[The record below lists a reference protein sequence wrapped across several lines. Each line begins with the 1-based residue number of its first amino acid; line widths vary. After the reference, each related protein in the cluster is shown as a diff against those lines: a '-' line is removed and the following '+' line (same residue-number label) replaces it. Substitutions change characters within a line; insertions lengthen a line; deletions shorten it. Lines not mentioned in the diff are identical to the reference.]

1 MKKIILTILAALLSL
16 STLPAQADDQQVL
29 AIIDTAVDSNKISN
43 VIYEVCFTSFKSCP
57 NGQNVMEGKGSANV
71 SDWKANGI
79 DHGYNVTSVAV
90 KSNPSIKVLFI
101 RIAENNGFKDGIQL
115 RNAMIWL
122 AANAQ
127 KYSVDAVSIS
137 QAIGAYNVS
146 NCQVSVG
153 VQSSVSSLLSIGV
166 PTLAATGNTSVSNK
180 LKTTQLAFPACVP
193 GVIAVAAL
201 KPDET
206 FASYS
211 YIGKVDI
218 AGRGDAKIKAYGGW
232 DIDVVGTSIATPS
245 VAAKLIAAANGGFV
259 TDIVATLPK
268 TQTYAIVK

>member
-1 MKKIILTILAALLSL
+1 MKKIILTTLAALLSL
-16 STLPAQADDQQVL
+16 SALPAQADDQQVL

-43 VIYEVCFTSFKSCP
+43 VFYEVCFTSFKSCP
-57 NGQNVMEGKGSANV
+57 NGQNTMEGKGAANV
-71 SDWKANGI
+71 SNWKANGI

-90 KSNPSIKVLFI
+90 KSNPNLKVVFI
-101 RIAENNGFKDGIQL
+101 RIAESNGFKDGIQL
-115 RNAMIWL
+115 RNAMVWL

-137 QAIGAYNVS
+137 QAIGAYTVNT
-146 NCQVSVG
+146 CQVSTG
-153 VQSSVSSLLSIGV
+153 VQSSVASLLSIGV

-201 KPDET
+201 KPNET
-206 FASYS
+206 FADYS
-211 YIGKVDI
+211 YTGKVDI

-245 VAAKLIAAANGGFV
+245 VAAKLIAAANGGLV
-259 TDIVATLPK
+259 TDIVTTLPK